1 MPSNTTPQQ
10 AQQLLQAAQ
19 QAAMAGN
26 APAMLG
32 ALSASGYLDGLV
44 RRLRFKWPGLP
55 IFEVEDS
62 VVRAVDS
69 AYAFAVQGGRIRE
82 LGAWLWKTAD
92 NIAFH
97 RHQEYETRGSTEE
110 AEKAASELPETVA
123 ERAAAEGLLD
133 RRAEAIRLIRQLI
146 PQIGTGQIVDVL
158 QMAFDAAIDDE
169 VDLPP
174 SEIGDALGISA
185 EAVRS
190 LLSRGFKRLK
200 KAAEKNGISFPDEF
214 SDPTDEELEE

>member
-1 MPSNTTPQQ
+1 MPPNTTPQQ
-10 AQQLLQAAQ
+10 AQQLLQIAQ
-19 QAAMAGN
+19 QAATAGN

-44 RRLRFKWPGLP
+44 RRLRSKWHGLP
-55 IFEVEDS
+55 VFEVEDC

-92 NIAFH
+92 NIAF
-97 RHQEYETRGSTEE
+97 RRNQEYETRGSAEE
-110 AEKAASELPETVA
+110 AENAASELHEAEA
-123 ERAAAEGLLD
+123 ERAAAEELLD
-133 RRAEAIRLIRQLI
+133 RRSEAIRLIRQLI

-158 QMAFDAAIDDE
+158 QMAFDAAIDGE

-190 LLSRGFKRLK
+190 LLSRGFRRLRK
-200 KAAEKNGISFPDEF
+200 TAEKNGISFPDEF